1 MQNYDGEYEIVPEG
15 HLSQFVNYQ
24 EKIKKAE
31 VEKLRQEEAK
41 KAEERKEAERRAEEA
56 RKKQADEE
64 QKRAEERKR
73 KEEEEQARQKK
84 EAAEAEAKQQQL
96 AAQQAAEQKAKE
108 DAERNNVPLPSAYY
122 EEHILKVTEE
132 NTMPSDLQPPKPFIY
147 SRISFTEDSITA
159 AVRSPCGRFDLLT

>member
-1 MQNYDGEYEIVPEG
+1 M
-15 HLSQFVNYQ
+15 
-24 EKIKKAE
+24 
-31 VEKLRQEEAK
+31 VEKLFINF
-41 KAEERKEAERRAEEA
+41 
-56 RKKQADEE
+56 
-64 QKRAEERKR
+64 QKFRGQDQSLISHLTKDSH
-73 KEEEEQARQKK
+73 QSKK
-84 EAAEAEAKQQQL
+84 EW
-96 AAQQAAEQKAKE
+96 EQKAKE